1 MTDKQYQTRVNLLA
15 VATIILTKGLLD
27 KVLKSIRFSTMQE
40 SIGNRSNLVIET
52 ALFDLTGKVALLTG
66 SSKGMGK
73 SMAEALAEHGAN
85 VVVSS
90 RKLDQCE
97 ATVAEI
103 NERCGREAAIAIA
116 CNIGYKDQLQALVD
130 ETRSRLGPI
139 DILIANAGVNPFY
152 GSIMD
157 IPDEAFNKIM
167 ESNVRSNL
175 WLAKMVAPDMIE
187 KGSGSIAI
195 TSSTGAFGPS
205 EVLGTYNI
213 SKLADIALVRNLA
226 QELGPKGV
234 RVNAIC
240 PGLVKTD
247 FAKALWDNPEGE
259 KRANEVTPMRR
270 LGEPEDFKGIAV
282 FLGSEASSWIT
293 GQALTVCG
301 GTHMYR

>member
-1 MTDKQYQTRVNLLA
+1 M
-15 VATIILTKGLLD
+15 
-27 KVLKSIRFSTMQE
+27 
-40 SIGNRSNLVIET
+40 
-52 ALFDLTGKVALLTG
+52 
-66 SSKGMGK
+66 
-73 SMAEALAEHGAN
+73 
-85 VVVSS
+85 
-90 RKLDQCE
+90 
-97 ATVAEI
+97 
-103 NERCGREAAIAIA
+103 
-116 CNIGYKDQLQALVD
+116 VD

-187 KGSGSIAI
+187 KGNGSMQSPA
-195 TSSTGAFGPS
+195 AR
-205 EVLGTYNI
+205 
-213 SKLADIALVRNLA
+213 AH
-226 QELGPKGV
+226 LGPPKYSGPTTSLSWLTCAGAKPRPRAWPQGL